1 MVSFKYLSFDKNKNI
16 FNLTR
21 QFALLSFV
29 CILMIGTVSTVMVSQ
44 LINEKI
50 LLRDATLSMEFIESV
65 IASEGTWNMFLD
77 TPEITGRDQS
87 TASHWALESFFS
99 HVGHMPDVVRANVYG
114 RDHSVLWSSSPELLG
129 ERFHDNE
136 ELDEALRGEL
146 VFNSGIVGLVDKEE
160 HISFEKKFQ
169 GMRFIETYMPV
180 WNKDHSEVVGAVELY
195 RIPVMLH
202 QSIMDAKRFVWLGAL
217 TGGLLLFLS
226 LYWIVKRAGLVMESQ
241 QQRLIEAKSLLMIG
255 QTASAITHAMRNPLS
270 SIRACAELS
279 LTDDLEGVRE
289 SARDIIDET
298 DRLDRWA
305 RDFLQFS
312 VANKDTPERLDI
324 NDVIRAVV
332 KEHDPT
338 LKRSEISLDLNIGRD
353 RLPVEA
359 NFTPL
364 SQVFGN
370 LIMNAVEAMG
380 EGGDLTIST
389 FLDRNNKVCVGVEDN
404 GPGLSE
410 EIKDRLFQPFA
421 TTKATGTGLGLALSR
436 HLVDHYNGHLE
447 IASNSGRGVTVTV
460 CLPLSGGVS

>member
-1 MVSFKYLSFDKNKNI
+1 MGKNKNI

-21 QFALLSFV
+21 QFALLSFF
-29 CILMIGTVSTVMVSQ
+29 CILLIGTVSTIMVSK

-50 LLRDATLSMEFIESV
+50 LLRDATLSMEFVESV

-77 TPEITGRDQS
+77 TPEITGHEQS

-99 HVGHMPDVVRANVYG
+99 HVGHLPDVVRANVYG

-129 ERFHDNE
+129 EHFHGNE
-136 ELDEALRGEL
+136 ELDEALQGEL
-146 VFNSGIVGLVDKEE
+146 VFNSGIIGLVDKEE
-160 HISFEKKFQ
+160 HILFQKKFQ

-202 QSIMDAKRFVWLGAL
+202 QSIVDARRFVWLGAM
-217 TGGLLLFLS
+217 TGGLLLFLC
-226 LYWIVKRAGLVMESQ
+226 LYWIVKRASLVMESQ

-289 SARDIIDET
+289 SARDIIGET

-312 VANKDTPERLDI
+312 VANKDTPECLDV
-324 NDVIRAVV
+324 NNLVRAVV
-332 KEHDPT
+332 KEHEPT
-338 LKRSEISLDLNIGRD
+338 LKRSEITLTLNTSKE
-353 RLPVEA
+353 RLPVQA

-370 LIMNAVEAMG
+370 LIMNAIEAMG
-380 EGGDLTIST
+380 EGGKLTVST
-389 FLDRNNKVCVGVEDN
+389 FIDRNHNNVCVSLEDN

-436 HLVDHYNGHLE
+436 HLVDHYRGNLE
-447 IASNSGRGVTVTV
+447 IVSNSGRGVTVTV
-460 CLPLSGGVS
+460 CLPLSGGL